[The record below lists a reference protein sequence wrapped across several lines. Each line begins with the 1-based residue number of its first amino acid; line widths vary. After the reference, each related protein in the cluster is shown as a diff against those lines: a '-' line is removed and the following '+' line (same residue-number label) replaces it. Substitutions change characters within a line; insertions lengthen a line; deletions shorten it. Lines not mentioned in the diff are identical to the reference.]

1 MLVATLN
8 ISVRTLV
15 VVDVVS
21 VVLNVLIHHNII
33 DLSIPYV
40 MIIILV
46 ELFDFSQSNRINSM
60 MMMNS

>member
-46 ELFDFSQSNRINSM
+46 ELFDFFSIQ
-60 MMMNS
+60 